1 MAVAHT
7 TFVLSTKGKFLMN
20 VHPSFLQQLKHRK
33 QLHVVLFQWH
43 VPKTQP
49 NVPKA
54 HRLLP
59 LRQMSQS
66 FNEMIEQLALMLTVL
81 RQRQFHYPQ
90 MHFRHI
96 KNRAHCL
103 PLFMKFIY
111 RQVPVFRNKMPN
123 RIRGSPLPLCHLH
136 LKRLDTSRF

>member
-43 VPKTQP
+43 VPKPQWHMPKAQLNEPKTQLNVPKPQWHMPKTQP

-96 KNRAHCL
+96 KNNAYCP

-111 RQVPVFRNKMPN
+111 R
-123 RIRGSPLPLCHLH
+123 
-136 LKRLDTSRF
+136 